1 MCLTIPKKV
10 IGLEENGQIILELF
24 DGTRQIVKTIVGLAV
39 GDYCLTQQN
48 VAIEKITTADAEM
61 IFQILKENGEKL

>member
-1 MCLTIPKKV
+1 MCVTIPKKV

-24 DGTRQIVKTIVGLAV
+24 DGTRQAVKTIVGLAV
-39 GDYCLTQQN
+39 GDYCLTQQT

-61 IFQILKENGEKL
+61 IFQILGGGEEKL

>member
-1 MCLTIPKKV
+1 MCLAIPKKV
-10 IGLEENGQIILELF
+10 IGLKENGQIILELF
-24 DGTRQIVKTIVGLAV
+24 DGTRQAVKTIVGLAV

-48 VAIEKITTADAEM
+48 IAIEKITTADAEM